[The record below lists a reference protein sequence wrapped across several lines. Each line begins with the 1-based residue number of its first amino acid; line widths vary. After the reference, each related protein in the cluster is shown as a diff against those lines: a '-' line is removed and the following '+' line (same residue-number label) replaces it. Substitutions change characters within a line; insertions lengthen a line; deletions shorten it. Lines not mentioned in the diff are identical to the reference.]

1 MENIQCLEGNII
13 NANLRVIDGFGTLD
27 LIEQVEVNKKN
38 KPLNPIKITK
48 VQIHAN
54 PIAT

>member
-13 NANLRVIDGFGTLD
+13 NANFRVIDGFGTLD

-38 KPLNPIKITK
+38 KPLNPIKIIK